1 MAKKSIE
8 SLYDVLFNMR
18 KIMEDL
24 VQNATGLVND
34 VNDYGGELNRVVKE
48 QMQKYYI
55 PAIQNLTKDE
65 NTPGSIIGII
75 RFMDSLPLAMT
86 RVEPQ
91 VEQVAP
97 VEQPNAN
104 IDMPVQSSATPEEA
118 IPLNTSYENPIPGA
132 APEAPATPVEQ
143 PMAESKKSWRDP
155 FESYE
160 ELEKYCAECLDDW
173 GEPGQGPSDSRFVTF
188 ARKVLIACS
197 LKDKDM
203 LKKLAYDY
211 ADQRLVNPVYEELM
225 NFLRDGLKESC
236 DSEKIKESEEACPVC
251 GKDPCECKPEEI
263 QEAKKSTDIC
273 FGTALAKKKDQ
284 LNKITNNSDLI
295 AFVKSVCEP
304 LANDAEQEAYLNN
317 MITTIKRSAFSRA
330 LMFVY
335 NIILKGEGQGVIKES
350 IVKYSVT
357 RKSNMSSPLG
367 EDLANLEDQE
377 VALFNT
383 EEEANERCDLLN
395 KGVLPEEKDLFGT
408 EYVVEKKE
416 ICEEC

>member
-18 KIMEDL
+18 KLMEDL

-97 VEQPNAN
+97 IAQPNAN
-104 IDMPVQSSATPEEA
+104 IDMPVQTTAPAEEE
-118 IPLNTSYENPIPGA
+118 IPLNTSYENPVPGA
-132 APEAPATPVEQ
+132 APEAPATPIEQ
-143 PMAESKKSWRDP
+143 PMVESKKSWCDP

-173 GEPGQGPSDSRFVTF
+173 SEPGQGPSDSRFVTL
-188 ARKVLIACS
+188 ARKVLTACS

-211 ADQRLVNPVYEELM
+211 VDQRLVNPVYEELM

-236 DSEKIKESEEACPVC
+236 GSKKIEEAEEVCPAC
-251 GKDPCECKPEEI
+251 GKNPCECEKEE
-263 QEAKKSTDIC
+263 
-273 FGTALAKKKDQ
+273 
-284 LNKITNNSDLI
+284 
-295 AFVKSVCEP
+295 
-304 LANDAEQEAYLNN
+304 
-317 MITTIKRSAFSRA
+317 
-330 LMFVY
+330 
-335 NIILKGEGQGVIKES
+335 IKES
-350 IVKYSVT
+350 ITKYSIL
-357 RKSNMSSPLG
+357 RKSNKESSLG
-367 EDLANLEDQE
+367 EDIANLEDKE
-377 VALFNT
+377 VCLFDT
-383 EEEANERCDLLN
+383 EEAAQERCDLLN

-416 ICEEC
+416 ICTEC

>member
-18 KIMEDL
+18 KLMEDL

-104 IDMPVQSSATPEEA
+104 IDMPVQSSAAPEEA
-118 IPLNTSYENPIPGA
+118 IPLNTSYENPMPGA
-132 APEAPATPVEQ
+132 TPEAPATPVEQ
-143 PMAESKKSWRDP
+143 PMAESK
-155 FESYE
+155 
-160 ELEKYCAECLDDW
+160 
-173 GEPGQGPSDSRFVTF
+173 
-188 ARKVLIACS
+188 
-197 LKDKDM
+197 M
-203 LKKLAYDY
+203 
-211 ADQRLVNPVYEELM
+211 
-225 NFLRDGLKESC
+225 
-236 DSEKIKESEEACPVC
+236 
-251 GKDPCECKPEEI
+251 
-263 QEAKKSTDIC
+263 
-273 FGTALAKKKDQ
+273 
-284 LNKITNNSDLI
+284 
-295 AFVKSVCEP
+295 
-304 LANDAEQEAYLNN
+304 
-317 MITTIKRSAFSRA
+317 
-330 LMFVY
+330 
-335 NIILKGEGQGVIKES
+335 KES
-350 IVKYSVT
+350 ITKYSIL
-357 RKSNMSSPLG
+357 RKSNKESSLG
-367 EDLANLEDQE
+367 EDIANLEDKE
-377 VALFNT
+377 VCLFDT
-383 EEEANERCDLLN
+383 EEEAQARCDLLN

-416 ICEEC
+416 ICPEC